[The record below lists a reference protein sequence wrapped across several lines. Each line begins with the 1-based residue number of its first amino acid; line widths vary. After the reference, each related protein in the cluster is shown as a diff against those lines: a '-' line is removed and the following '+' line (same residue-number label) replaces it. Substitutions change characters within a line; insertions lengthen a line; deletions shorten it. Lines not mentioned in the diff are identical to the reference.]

1 MKTLIIYSTKHGTT
15 EKAVN
20 ILKSKLT
27 GEVHIVNIM
36 LKPVTALK
44 EYDNIILGGS
54 IYVGKIQKKLSSL
67 INTNLPLLLE
77 KRIGLF
83 LCAAEKDEALKEK
96 EFKLAFPPTLFD
108 QAIAKEVF
116 GFELDMNKLS
126 FFEKLI
132 MSKVK
137 GLKTSI
143 YELSEEKIH
152 AFAKSMAEGIK
163 H

>member
-1 MKTLIIYSTKHGTT
+1 MKTLIIYATKHGTV

-36 LKPVTALK
+36 KKQVTTLK
-44 EYDNIILGGS
+44 EYDNIIIGGS
-54 IYVGKIQKKLSSL
+54 IYRGKIQKKLSVFV
-67 INTNLPLLLE
+67 NTNLPLLLE
-77 KRIGLF
+77 KKIGLF
-83 LCAAEKDEALKEK
+83 ICAGETDETLKEK

-108 QAIAKEVF
+108 HAIAKDVF
-116 GFELDMNKLS
+116 GFEFDMAKLN

-137 GLKTSI
+137 GLKTNI
-143 YELSEEKIH
+143 FELSEEKVYI
-152 AFAKSMAEGIK
+152 FAKGMEG
-163 H
+163 